1 MSFFSH
7 AARIGSHA
15 GASQR
20 RPAGQG
26 GREISRRL
34 PLPTGAASRGT
45 SGTWRGCWT
54 RSRCSSL
61 RSHAAICFA
70 TTVCASPWR
79 TRTGPRSCCCTGS
92 RATPASG
99 RTPRGGSPRRVGW
112 SPSTS
117 GATAQA
123 SGGRSTC
130 PRTRSSPT
138 PSRSS
143 QRSASP
149 PPSSSGSRSAGA
161 WPCSSPR
168 LRGRPEPGSGAAAT
182 APRRR
187 GRRPLRTRRAGR
199 PGRTAATTRP
209 VGAQGP
215 RPSPSGQG
223 VASEDRL
230 RRLVRGGT
238 ASASRGSRAA
248 RRAHR
253 RSPPSARPRPRP
265 GPRRGRGA
273 RRGRASRA
281 RGAADGRRAAGLAR
295 DAPPRRSRPAPRP
308 ARGLGAGARR
318 PRGPVTAPYASSTSS
333 GA

>member
-1 MSFFSH
+1 MLDPIEVQLPAF
-7 AARIGSHA
+7 ARRHLLRRDGVRLAVEGSDGPGPALVLLHGLA
-15 GASQR
+15 GYA
-20 RPAGQG
+20 
-26 GREISRRL
+26 
-34 PLPTGAASRGT
+34 
-45 SGTWRGCWT
+45 
-54 RSRCSSL
+54 
-61 RSHAAICFA
+61 
-70 TTVCASPWR
+70 
-79 TRTGPRSCCCTGS
+79 
-92 RATPASG
+92 ASG

-130 PRTRSSPT
+130 PRTRSSRT

-199 PGRTAATTRP
+199 PGQTAATTRP

-223 VASEDRL
+223 VASEIACAASYL
-230 RRLVRGGT
+230 GERR
-238 ASASRGSRAA
+238 
-248 RRAHR
+248 
-253 RSPPSARPRPRP
+253 RPVE
-265 GPRRGRGA
+265 
-273 RRGRASRA
+273 
-281 RGAADGRRAAGLAR
+281 GLAQR
-295 DAPPRRSRPAPRP
+295 GERIGVRRRR
-308 ARGLGAGARR
+308 RGLGHDQARDEVGALGGGGLPEREAQRMVDELPGASLATLRHAGHDLHLDQPAAWGRVR
-318 PRGPVTAPYASSTSS
+318 AFSRAP
-333 GA
+333 